1 MTRLALLGA
10 GLLGGSVAAALRGAA
25 VVDHVVAYDLDAPAL
40 ELGRARGIVDAI
52 APSAAD
58 AVISADA
65 VLLAV
70 PVGAMAEVLRS
81 IATHV
86 PAHAVLFDVGSTK
99 QSVVADARRELAA
112 GSGFPMKRFVPSHPI
127 AGGET
132 AGIAQADSALLRGRR
147 VITTPVEETSE
158 QALATVESWW
168 RATGAQVERMTPATH
183 DALFA
188 AVSHV
193 PHLAAFALVDAIAS
207 SAGGADKL
215 RLAGAGFRDF
225 TRIAAS
231 NPAMWRD
238 ITLANRDALRVELAA
253 LREALADLQLL
264 VESGDAA
271 RLEALFARAS
281 AVRRAMSGD
290 SE

>member
-1 MTRLALLGA
+1 MTRLALIGA

-132 AGIAQADSALLRGRR
+132 AGIAQADAGLLRGRR

-193 PHLAAFALVDAIAS
+193 PHLSLIH
-207 SAGGADKL
+207 
-215 RLAGAGFRDF
+215 
-225 TRIAAS
+225 I
-231 NPAMWRD
+231 
-238 ITLANRDALRVELAA
+238 
-253 LREALADLQLL
+253 
-264 VESGDAA
+264 
-271 RLEALFARAS
+271 
-281 AVRRAMSGD
+281 
-290 SE
+290 